1 MEVVKVSWD
10 KLTIVG
16 DIKNLLAFER
26 LVNNSTHVNLIKNTQ
41 SEIKGFFLNDLVY
54 FEYTP
59 MRAKTL
65 KVSNMRLEF
74 NPNHL
79 ADYHKHILMQ
89 DILPLV
95 AFKHL
100 SRADLAFDLDTDLS
114 RLKVHYK
121 RNVKTKYYFSETN
134 QLETLYLGSST
145 SERQLRMYNKKLE
158 RESNDDDS
166 LASYKNYWRV
176 EFQMRREAINSWQS
190 ILDDYT
196 FNFDFDLSDI
206 KNLADKLTLEALID
220 KRIAFSDIEKGK
232 ERERIR
238 KLYKK
243 LLAQDSDIK
252 TLMQEAI
259 KKEAQRLADELEELL
274 HTNTN
279 INGFNQII
287 S

>member
-1 MEVVKVSWD
+1 MEVIKVSWD

-16 DIKNLLAFER
+16 DIKNLLSFER
-26 LVNNSTHVNLIKNTQ
+26 LVNNSTHVRLIKNTQ

-59 MRAKTL
+59 MKSKTL
-65 KVSNMRLEF
+65 KISNVRLEF
-74 NPNHL
+74 NPNNL
-79 ADYHKHILMQ
+79 KDYHRHILLQ

-100 SRADLAFDLDTDLS
+100 TRADLAIDLDSDLS
-114 RLKVHYK
+114 RLKINYK
-121 RNVKTKYYFSETN
+121 RNIKTKYYYSETN

-158 RESNDDDS
+158 RESKGNDS
-166 LASYKNYWRV
+166 LDNYKNYWRV
-176 EFQMRREAINSWQS
+176 EFQMRREAIDSWET

-206 KNLADKLTLEALID
+206 KNLGDRLTLEALLD

-243 LLAQDSDIK
+243 LLAQDSDVK
-252 TLMQEAI
+252 DLLQKEI
-259 KKEAQRLADELEELL
+259 KKEAPRLADELAELL
-274 HTNTN
+274 TSNE
-279 INGFNQII
+279 FNQII

>member
-10 KLTIVG
+10 KITIVG

-41 SEIKGFFLNDLVY
+41 SEIKGFFLNDLIY

-59 MRAKTL
+59 MRSKTL

-79 ADYHKHILMQ
+79 ADYHRHVLMQ

-100 SRADLAFDLDTDLS
+100 TRADLAFDLDTDLS
-114 RLKVHYK
+114 RLKINYK
-121 RNVKTKYYFSETN
+121 RNVKTKYYFSETS

-166 LASYKNYWRV
+166 LDKYKNYWRV

-243 LLAQDSDIK
+243 LLAQDSDVK

-259 KKEAQRLADELEELL
+259 KKEAPRLADELEELL
-274 HTNTN
+274 TSNE
-279 INGFNQII
+279 FNQII

>member
-1 MEVVKVSWD
+1 MEVIKVSWD

-16 DIKNLLAFER
+16 DIKNLVAFER
-26 LVNNSTHVNLIKNTQ
+26 LVNNSTHVSLVKNTQ
-41 SEIKGFFLNDLVY
+41 SEIKGFFLNDLIY

-59 MRAKTL
+59 MRSKTL
-65 KVSNMRLEF
+65 KISNMRLEF

-79 ADYHKHILMQ
+79 ADYHRHVLLQ

-100 SRADLAFDLDTDLS
+100 SRADLAIDLDTDLS
-114 RLKVHYK
+114 RLKVNYK
-121 RNVKTKYYFSETN
+121 RNLKTKYYFSATN
-134 QLETLYLGSST
+134 KLETLYLGSST
-145 SERQLRMYNKKLE
+145 SERQMRMYNKKLE

-166 LASYKNYWRV
+166 LDKYKNYWRL
-176 EFQMRREAINSWQS
+176 EFQLRREAINNWET

-196 FNFDFDLSDI
+196 FNFDFDLSGI
-206 KNLADKLTLEALID
+206 QNLGDRLTLEALID

-243 LLAQDSDIK
+243 LLAQDSDVK

-259 KKEAQRLADELEELL
+259 KKEAQRLAAELEELL
-274 HTNTN
+274 NTN
-279 INGFNQII
+279 EFNQII

>member
-10 KLTIVG
+10 KITIVG

-41 SEIKGFFLNDLVY
+41 SEIKGFFLNDLIY

-59 MRAKTL
+59 MRSKTL

-79 ADYHKHILMQ
+79 ADYHRHVLMQ

-100 SRADLAFDLDTDLS
+100 TRADLAFDLDTDLS
-114 RLKVHYK
+114 RLKINYK
-121 RNVKTKYYFSETN
+121 RNVKTKYYLSETN

-145 SERQLRMYNKKLE
+145 SERQMRMYNKKLE

-166 LASYKNYWRV
+166 LDKYKNYWRI
-176 EFQMRREAINSWQS
+176 EFQMRRESINSWET

-243 LLAQDSDIK
+243 LLAQDSDVK

-259 KKEAQRLADELEELL
+259 KKEAPRLADELEELL
-274 HTNTN
+274 NTNTN
-279 INGFNQII
+279 TNEFNQII

>member
-1 MEVVKVSWD
+1 MEVIKVSWD

-16 DIKNLLAFER
+16 DVKNLLAFER

-41 SEIKGFFLNDLVY
+41 SEIKGFFLNDLIY

-79 ADYHKHILMQ
+79 ADYHWHVLKQ

-100 SRADLAFDLDTDLS
+100 TRADLAFDLDTDLS

-121 RNVKTKYYFSETN
+121 RNVKTKYYFSETS

-145 SERQLRMYNKKLE
+145 SERQMRMYNKKLE
-158 RESNDDDS
+158 RESNADDS
-166 LASYKNYWRV
+166 LAKYKNYWRI

-206 KNLADKLTLEALID
+206 KNLGDKLTLEALID

-238 KLYKK
+238 KLYK
-243 LLAQDSDIK
+243 S
-252 TLMQEAI
+252 
-259 KKEAQRLADELEELL
+259 
-274 HTNTN
+274 
-279 INGFNQII
+279 F
-287 S
+287 

>member
-1 MEVVKVSWD
+1 MEVIKLSWD

-16 DIKNLLAFER
+16 DVKNLLAFER
-26 LVNNSTHVNLIKNTQ
+26 LVNNSTHVRLIKNTQ

-79 ADYHKHILMQ
+79 ADYHRHVLTQ

-114 RLKVHYK
+114 RLKVNYK
-121 RNVKTKYYFSETN
+121 RNVKTKYYYSETN

-145 SERQLRMYNKKLE
+145 S
-158 RESNDDDS
+158 
-166 LASYKNYWRV
+166 
-176 EFQMRREAINSWQS
+176 
-190 ILDDYT
+190 
-196 FNFDFDLSDI
+196 
-206 KNLADKLTLEALID
+206 
-220 KRIAFSDIEKGK
+220 
-232 ERERIR
+232 
-238 KLYKK
+238 
-243 LLAQDSDIK
+243 
-252 TLMQEAI
+252 
-259 KKEAQRLADELEELL
+259 
-274 HTNTN
+274 
-279 INGFNQII
+279 
-287 S
+287 